1 MYFFEE
7 SNRYREGYFE
17 NMNSL
22 LIVGAGSFSCEVD
35 ELARLLGYTSIVFL
49 DDNPSGAYS
58 SPVIGTTADIEKLRS
73 QYDTA
78 IVALGNNINRMKYHQ
93 MLKIYGYRIP
103 VLIHPTAYISPDAS
117 IADGCIVRAKVIV
130 SRHVKVG
137 EATIL
142 NAGAQIDHHVEVGY
156 GCHILM
162 GAVLRNMVRVPPLAR
177 VESLSLV
184 Q

>member
-1 MYFFEE
+1 
-7 SNRYREGYFE
+7 
-17 NMNSL
+17 MNSL
-22 LIVGAGSFSCEVD
+22 LIIGAGSFSPEV
-35 ELARLLGYTSIVFL
+35 EEIASLLDYKDIAFL
-49 DDNPSGAYS
+49 DDSPSTAYC

-78 IVALGNNINRMKYHQ
+78 IVALGNNESRMKYHEE
-93 MLKIYGYRIP
+93 LKRCGYNVP
-103 VLIHPTAYISPDAS
+103 VLIHPTAYVSPTAE
-117 IADGCIVRAKVIV
+117 IAPGCIIRAKVVV
-130 SRHVKVG
+130 SRDVKLG

-142 NAGAQIDHHVEVGY
+142 NVGALIDHHVEIGY

-162 GAVLRNMVRVPPLAR
+162 GAVVRNKAKVEPLTR